1 MTKPIVSAAEAV
13 ADIASG
19 SVIGVGGFGL
29 VGAPMVLI
37 DALYDLGVSD
47 LTTVSN
53 NCGIEGEGLG
63 RLLDNGQISTVVAS
77 FVGGNPELVRRYLS
91 GRTTIELTPQ
101 GTLAE
106 KLRAGGAGIP
116 AFYTPTGAGTQ
127 VELGALPMA
136 YGAAGEVLTETPPKE
151 SRAFGGRECLLEEAI
166 TTDFALVHAALAD
179 RAGNLVFHGSAR
191 NFNPLVA
198 TAGRTTIVE
207 VEELVD
213 VGGIDPD
220 HVHLAGIFV
229 DRIVVLTPLQ
239 IAQKRVEKLVLST
252 QPAAEESP

>member
-1 MTKPIVSAAEAV
+1 MTKPIMDAAEAV
-13 ADIASG
+13 RDIAPG

-29 VGAPMVLI
+29 VGAPMALI
-37 DALYDLGVSD
+37 DALYDRGVSG

-91 GRTTIELTPQ
+91 GRATIELTPQ

-106 KLRAGGAGIP
+106 KLRAGGAGIA
-116 AFYTPTGAGTQ
+116 AFYTPTGVGTQ
-127 VELGALPMA
+127 IQLGGIPVENDAEGQ
-136 YGAAGEVLTETPPKE
+136 VLTEAPPKE
-151 SRAFGGRECLLEEAI
+151 SRNFGGRDYLLEEAI
-166 TTDFALVHAALAD
+166 TTDFALVHAAVAD

-198 TAGRTTIVE
+198 AAGRMTIVE
-207 VEELVD
+207 VEELAEIGD
-213 VGGIDPD
+213 IDPD
-220 HVHLAGIFV
+220 HVHLAGIYV
-229 DRIVVLTPLQ
+229 DRIVPLTA
-239 IAQKRVEKLVLST
+239 AQVAGKRIEKLVLSD
-252 QPAAEESP
+252 AEATGEPR